1 VYQVSLTF
9 CLFLLHRSEQYL
21 TSSHTFAHF
30 FRQANGRP
38 HTGQVFVGK
47 SLFFIR

>member
-1 VYQVSLTF
+1 LTI
-9 CLFLLHRSEQYL
+9 CLFLLHLSEQYF
-21 TSSHTFAHF
+21 TSTQTFAHF

-38 HTGQVFVGK
+38 HTGQFFVGK